1 MGTDF
6 FDDLG
11 ETLSRT
17 AREFGERAESL
28 YETQKLRGK
37 ISVEERAVTKL
48 MADLGRTLYRT
59 YMKGEE
65 LTEEQMSLC
74 SQIDRHKDVISR
86 YKAEMAGKK
95 GKKICP
101 CCGESV
107 DQYAAFCPYC
117 GAACP
122 VPEKKEKTGKTAD
135 SAEQTAEEPED
146 PAEESAEDSSVERT
160 AEKPED
166 SPAEESAEEPEGS
179 PVEESGEGSENSPA
193 EESAEMD
200 PEKPE

>member
-17 AREFGERAESL
+17 ARELGERAESL

-37 ISVEERAVTKL
+37 ISSEERAVSRL
-48 MADLGRTLYRT
+48 MADLGKTLYRM
-59 YMKGEE
+59 YLKGGE
-65 LTEEQMSLC
+65 LTEEQLALC
-74 SQIDRHKDVISR
+74 GQIDRHKDIISR
-86 YKAEMAGKK
+86 YKAEVAGKK

-107 DQYAAFCPYC
+107 DKYVAFCPFC

-122 VPEKKEKTGKTAD
+122 TQEHEEKAGDTVEHEASEEAEAD
-135 SAEQTAEEPED
+135 ETVGENAEEPMEEASEA
-146 PAEESAEDSSVERT
+146 AEETVEEASEEAE
-160 AEKPED
+160 
-166 SPAEESAEEPEGS
+166 G
-179 PVEESGEGSENSPA
+179 PVEETPEA
-193 EESAEMD
+193 E
-200 PEKPE
+200 K

>member
-135 SAEQTAEEPED
+135 SAEPEAEEPEA
-146 PAEESAEDSSVERT
+146 PVEESAEDTDERQ
-160 AEKPED
+160 ED
-166 SPAEESAEEPEGS
+166 SLEEETENNSEEESTG
-179 PVEESGEGSENSPA
+179 
-193 EESAEMD
+193 MD

>member
-37 ISVEERAVTKL
+37 ISSEERAVSRL
-48 MADLGRTLYRT
+48 MADLGKTLYRM
-59 YMKGEE
+59 YLKGGE
-65 LTEEQMSLC
+65 LTEEQLALC
-74 SQIDRHKDVISR
+74 GQIDRHKDIISR
-86 YKAEMAGKK
+86 YKAEVAGKK

-107 DQYAAFCPYC
+107 DKYVAFCPFC

-122 VPEKKEKTGKTAD
+122 TQEHEEKAGDTVEHEASEEAEAD
-135 SAEQTAEEPED
+135 ETVGENAEEPMEEASE
-146 PAEESAEDSSVERT
+146 AEEETVEEASEEAE
-160 AEKPED
+160 
-166 SPAEESAEEPEGS
+166 G
-179 PVEESGEGSENSPA
+179 PVEETPEA
-193 EESAEMD
+193 E
-200 PEKPE
+200 K